1 MIHFTGRDIQ
11 DSIKISID
19 DIRKANSKLI
29 QLDYEKQINNNL
41 RQVIVNDSIIAEQ
54 TRQECLLLRRTSRK
68 VKVQRDASIG
78 AVIVLLIMYLIK

>member
-1 MIHFTGRDIQ
+1 MIPFTGRDIQ
-11 DSIKISID
+11 DSIKVSID
-19 DIRKANSKLI
+19 DIRKVNSKLI

-68 VKVQRDASIG
+68 IKVQRDASIG
-78 AVIVLLIMYLIK
+78 AAIVLLIMYLIK